1 MKADS
6 QKFFLNIRCDLLI
19 CLFLVIAT
27 LAVYQQVR
35 HYDFVGYDDDDYVF
49 ENPHIRAGLTLNS
62 IKWAFT
68 AVHADN
74 WHPVTWL
81 SHILDIEL
89 YGLNPGQHH
98 LTNLIFH
105 IVNSLLLFLIF
116 RRMTGDLW
124 QSGFV
129 AALFALHPLH
139 VESVAWISERKDV
152 LSTFFLLLTIQSY
165 VRYVEKPTP
174 RRYLLS
180 LFFFIPGLMSKAM
193 LVTLPLVLLL
203 LDYWP
208 LKRLKPEKK
217 IYSILLEKIPFFIF
231 SAGSAIVTIFAQNS
245 GGAIKTLKAYPFD
258 VRIANAFVSYI
269 AYIGKMICPFDLA
282 FFYPHP
288 GTVMLWQ
295 TAGSCA
301 ALIVISLLIVRK
313 AKSSPYLIVGWLWY
327 LITLI
332 PVIGLVQIG
341 LQSMA
346 DRYSY
351 IPLIGLFI
359 MSAWGIADIPLH
371 RKTGFAVTAAA
382 FFSIYMTASW
392 MQTGYWS
399 SSTALFE
406 HALDVTSKNH
416 VAHFGLGNVLLAK
429 GEIDKAVGHYSEALK
444 LFPASDIHNNMGV
457 ALARKGMT
465 DEAVAH
471 YREALRMDP
480 YHRTT
485 YNNLGVLLLSRGDND
500 KAVECYRIA
509 LKLFPDYAQAHNNLG
524 LALAR
529 KGKNDEAIAHFRTA
543 LQIKP
548 DFPTAYD
555 NLKAVMG
562 KQKKTTGTEKIG
574 IEEPDSISDRY

>member
-1 MKADS
+1 MKAS
-6 QKFFLNIRCDLLI
+6 SKKFFLDIRCDLLI
-19 CLFLVIAT
+19 CLFLVIST
-27 LAVYQQVR
+27 FAVYKQVS
-35 HYDFVGYDDDDYVF
+35 HYDFVSYDDDDYVF
-49 ENPHIRAGLTLNS
+49 ENPYIKAGLTSNS

-68 AVHADN
+68 SVHADN

-105 IVNSLLLFLIF
+105 IANSLLLFLIF
-116 RRMTGDLW
+116 RRMSGDLW

-152 LSTFFLLLTIQSY
+152 LSTFFLLLSIHGY
-165 VRYVEKPTP
+165 IRYVEKPKIG
-174 RRYLLS
+174 RYLPS
-180 LFFFIPGLMSKAM
+180 LFFFMLGLMSKAM
-193 LVTLPLVLLL
+193 LVTLPLVLLI

-208 LKRLKPEKK
+208 LNRLKGEKK
-217 IYSILLEKIPFFIF
+217 LLSVFLEKIPFFVF
-231 SAGSAIVTIFAQNS
+231 SAGSAIITVFAQNS

-269 AYIGKMICPFDLA
+269 SYIGKMICPFDLA

-288 GTVMLWQ
+288 GRVLLWQ
-295 TAGSCA
+295 TAASFA
-301 ALIVISLLIVRK
+301 ALGALSLIVVRK

-359 MSAWGIADIPLH
+359 ILAWGIPDIPLQWQH
-371 RKTGFAVTAAA
+371 RKTGLALTAAA
-382 FFSIYMTASW
+382 FLSMYMTVSW
-392 MQTGYWS
+392 MQIRYWS
-399 SSTALFE
+399 NSITLFE
-406 HALDVTSKNH
+406 HALDVTSENH
-416 VAHFGLGNVLLAK
+416 AAHFGLGNVLVAM
-429 GEIDKAVGHYSEALK
+429 GETDKAIRHYSEALK
-444 LFPASDIHNNMGV
+444 LFPNSDIHNNMGF
-457 ALARKGMT
+457 ALARKGRT

-480 YHRTT
+480 YHKTT
-485 YNNLGVLLLSRGDND
+485 YNNLGTLFLSRGDSD
-500 KAVECYRIA
+500 KAIECYLVA

-524 LALAR
+524 LALSQ
-529 KGKNDEAIAHFRTA
+529 KGKNDEAIAHFRRA

-548 DFPTAYD
+548 DYIQAD
-555 NLKAVMG
+555 HNLKRLL
-562 KQKKTTGTEKIG
+562 TDREKSK
-574 IEEPDSISDRY
+574 P